1 MTAPMTFLLTSQWW
15 AIGQRPPTPPG
26 TPRPLLPP
34 DAGHGNWLLIG
45 LILAVAVIAV
55 AAAVALLV
63 TRWTAD
69 RRAKH
74 LGGKPRTSEADKAS
88 WHVNGFCT

>member
-1 MTAPMTFLLTSQWW
+1 MTAMMLLLTSQWW
-15 AIGQRPPTPPG
+15 ATGQRPPTPPG

-45 LILAVAVIAV
+45 LVLAVAVIAV
-55 AAAVALLV
+55 AAALALLV
-63 TRWTAD
+63 TRWTAN
-69 RRAKH
+69 RRAKQ
-74 LGGKPRTSEADKAS
+74 LRGTPGTSESDNAS